1 MQMETRVQT
10 ALEKHR
16 SGYNCAQAV
25 LCTYADAFGLNE
37 RDAYKIAEGFGTG
50 MGGMG
55 ETCGAVTAAFMLI
68 GLKNSN
74 GELGNKAT
82 RPDTYKQIRELAE
95 SFKAEAGS
103 ITCHELKGATGLPV
117 YPCPKC
123 VETAARLV
131 EKYLKS
137 NG

>member
-1 MQMETRVQT
+1 METRVQT

-16 SGYNCAQAV
+16 GGYNCAQAV
-25 LCTYADAFGLNE
+25 LCAYADLFGLNE
-37 RDAYKIAEGFGTG
+37 QDAYKIAEGFGTG

-74 GELGNKAT
+74 GITGDKTT
-82 RPDTYKQIRELAE
+82 RPDTYKKIRELAE

-103 ITCHELKGATGLPV
+103 ITCRELKGATGLPV

-123 VETAARLV
+123 VETAACLV

-137 NG
+137 NE